1 MRRTFLIITGFIAV
15 ILISFAF
22 KKPDPVRY
30 DNLKVLPKNTTKQQM
45 DSVMKHFSASLGVKC
60 TFCHVRGNDEQRNF
74 DFASDDNKNKGIARD
89 MMKMTAKINNKYFKN
104 HSDENM
110 IPSSAMTCYSCHH
123 GEEHPATKPPAPA
136 PKQ

>member
-22 KKPDPVRY
+22 KKPDQARY
-30 DNLKVLPKNTTKQQM
+30 DNLKVLPKSTTKQQM